1 MLNNEHIFKFDD
13 SRLFQ
18 LRKYTLGF
26 HQTIVTFELHIDTYI
41 VKKSSKNYVVG
52 GITQKGIGRVFPISQ
67 FSPSWRLPSF
77 AKTASFLLLVAW
89 KFKVR

>member
-52 GITQKGIGRVFPISQ
+52 GITQKGIGRVSPISQ
-67 FSPSWRLPSF
+67 FFPFLAP
-77 AKTASFLLLVAW
+77 AKFCKNRKFSLVG
-89 KFKVR
+89 RMEI